1 MEKVNTQPKSRR
13 KQATVELIEQ
23 TLFVMRE
30 VVEVR
35 SLVTSEQYEEL
46 KAAAGTLFDVVMRI
60 RSSSED
66 MTDEVLRE
74 FGKSA
79 IVPNLEKRG
88 DV

>member
-35 SLVTSEQYEEL
+35 SLVTTEQYEEL
-46 KAAAGTLFDVVMRI
+46 KAAAGDLFDVVMRI

-79 IVPNLEKRG
+79 TVPNLEKRG